1 MTMQILVNPIQQLR
15 SEMDNLLGG
24 FFGPTF
30 DGLSRGFIRCQPAVN
45 VWDKGEELMV
55 EMEVPG
61 VKNEQIDVSVTGD
74 ELTIKAQRPDVS
86 EEGVTYHRRER
97 PTGDFTRVL
106 SLPCAVDANR
116 VEAELA
122 EGVLTLRLP
131 KAEAAKPRKI
141 TVAAS

>member
-1 MTMQILVNPIQQLR
+1 
-15 SEMDNLLGG
+15 
-24 FFGPTF
+24 
-30 DGLSRGFIRCQPAVN
+30 
-45 VWDKGEELMV
+45 MV

-61 VKNEQIDVSVTGD
+61 VKSGQIDVSVAGD

-86 EEGVTYHRRER
+86 EDGVTYHRRER
-97 PTGDFTRVL
+97 PTGNFTRVL

-141 TVAAS
+141 NVASA